1 MSLNVIPGRYF
12 SDLLD
17 QPHALR
23 ATWNVLGATTVFE
36 DIAQSLNQAHFQRVV
51 LTGMGSS
58 YHGLHPLEIELAEHG
73 WTPLM
78 IETSELIH
86 YYAHLLAPGTLVI
99 AVSQSGKSVEIVR
112 MLELNANVSPGSRLR
127 ESGRRATVIAVTN
140 QVDGPLARHADFT
153 VLSAAGEE
161 STVSCKTYVS
171 AQMALRILAASL
183 CKLDA
188 AARLRELQSAPDV
201 VDDYLRNWKAHVE
214 EFGAMLCDARHL
226 FLVGRGPSLAAVGTG
241 ALIIKESDHF
251 HAEGMSSAAFR
262 HGPFE
267 MLQAGIVVGIF
278 AGPPRTSALH
288 DSLFRDIAGTPAKAM
303 LFSTDSERP
312 ACKLPVV
319 PEMARPIVEILPVQ
333 MMTLAL
339 AALDNREA
347 GKFDRATKVTVVE

>member
-1 MSLNVIPGRYF
+1 MSLNVIHGRYF
-12 SDLLD
+12 SDLFD

-23 ATWNVLGATTVFE
+23 ATWNVLGVTTVFE
-36 DIAQSLNQAHFQRVV
+36 DIARALDHTHFQRVV

-58 YHGLHPLEIELAEHG
+58 YHGLHPLQIELAEHG

-78 IETSELIH
+78 LETSELIH
-86 YYAHLLAPGTLVI
+86 YYPHLLAPETLVI
-99 AVSQSGKSVEIVR
+99 AVSQSGKSVETVR
-112 MLELNANVSPGSRLR
+112 MLELNAKGSPGSGLR
-127 ESGRRATVIAVTN
+127 GGGRRATVIAVTN
-140 QVDGPLARHADFT
+140 QVDGPLAREADFT

-171 AQMALRILAASL
+171 AQMALRMLAGAL
-183 CKLDA
+183 CKLDP
-188 AARLRELQSAPDV
+188 AARLRELEAAPEAV
-201 VDDYLRNWKAHVE
+201 EDYLRDWKAHVE
-214 EFGAMLCDARHL
+214 EFGEMLRDARHI

-267 MLQAGIVVGIF
+267 MLQTGMVVGIF
-278 AGPPRTSALH
+278 AGPSRTRVLH
-288 DSLFRDIAGTPAKAM
+288 DGLFRDVANTSAKAM
-303 LFSTDSERP
+303 LFSADAERP
-312 ACKLPVV
+312 ACRLPDTA
-319 PEMARPIVEILPVQ
+319 EIARPIVEILPVQ

-339 AALDNREA
+339 AALAHREA